1 MLTLQYFELIL
12 IRFYVRI
19 RLKLEDES
27 DNTDLCEVLMLDDW
41 LEPIEC
47 TCVYVHVCVCALLN
61 TKRPAVYD

>member
-1 MLTLQYFELIL
+1 MLTLQYFELNL

-47 TCVYVHVCVCALLN
+47 TFVYVHVCVGALLN
-61 TKRPAVYD
+61 TKSTAVYD